1 MRIYT
6 RSGDGGDTGL
16 FDGSRVPKEDLRVT
30 AYGDV
35 DELNSLLGMLRA
47 EGCDDEL
54 DGRLAAAQQDLFE
67 IGSDLATPGGKRSV
81 DFAQARTQELEAWID
96 EICGALPA
104 LKTFVLP
111 AGSRA
116 ACVCH
121 LARTVCRRAERNCWA
136 AHRVHGYPEPLL
148 VYLNRLSDLLF
159 ALARHLN
166 ARDGHGDVAWSPRG

>member
-16 FDGSRVPKEDLRVT
+16 FDGSRVPKEDLRVA

-35 DELNSLLGMLRA
+35 DEVNSILGMLRA
-47 EGCDDEL
+47 EGHDDAL
-54 DGRLAAAQQDLFE
+54 DARLAAVQSDLFE
-67 IGSDLATPGGKRSV
+67 IGSDLATPDGKRSV
-81 DFAQARTQELEAWID
+81 EFAVVRIKELEAWID
-96 EICGALPA
+96 EICAALPA

-116 ACVCH
+116 ACICH
-121 LARTVCRRAERNCWA
+121 LARTACRRAERSCWA
-136 AHRVHGYPEPLL
+136 AHRVHSYPEPLL

-166 ARDGHGDVAWSPRG
+166 ARDGHGDVAWTPRA